1 VTPTPLAVD
10 STAQRNGYCSTSPQT
25 RPAEVARY
33 LAQLRRD
40 LGADEVM
47 GPRERPKE
55 GTTPAVKRPAS
66 VAGSH
71 PQPRLFGAGLPSRAR
86 DQATPT
92 SLGPKGLCALGGRAD
107 LRTTVALRPGARHNL
122 DRIGRTLGYLESRG
136 RAARAGVDSEP
147 TGQSPSG
154 LEVGRSWNH
163 LKRCKWVLGS
173 TSTMSLRPTDGCPSA
188 GAAVL
193 GLMVRR
199 GFTSRTKDNWSV
211 RCDGLM
217 RSR

>member
-1 VTPTPLAVD
+1 
-10 STAQRNGYCSTSPQT
+10 
-25 RPAEVARY
+25 
-33 LAQLRRD
+33 
-40 LGADEVM
+40 M
-47 GPRERPKE
+47 GPRERPQGGNDICGQK
-55 GTTPAVKRPAS
+55 TCQRDRFSPSTPALRCGFTLEGPGPGYADFARPER
-66 VAGSH
+66 VLC
-71 PQPRLFGAGLPSRAR
+71 PRRPGRPPHDGGA
-86 DQATPT
+86 
-92 SLGPKGLCALGGRAD
+92 
-107 LRTTVALRPGARHNL
+107 TTGARHNL

-154 LEVGRSWNH
+154 LEVGRSWYH

-199 GFTSRTKDNWSV
+199 GFTSRTRDNWSV

>member
-25 RPAEVARY
+25 RLAEVARY

-92 SLGPKGLCALGGRAD
+92 SLGPKGFCALDGRAD
-107 LRTTVALRPGARHNL
+107 LRTTVALRRAR
-122 DRIGRTLGYLESRG
+122 DT
-136 RAARAGVDSEP
+136 
-147 TGQSPSG
+147 
-154 LEVGRSWNH
+154 
-163 LKRCKWVLGS
+163 
-173 TSTMSLRPTDGCPSA
+173 TSTGSGVPSVTSNHEDEPQRRALTVNRPGNLQA
-188 GAAVL
+188 GWRW
-193 GLMVRR
+193 GDR
-199 GFTSRTKDNWSV
+199 GIT
-211 RCDGLM
+211 
-217 RSR
+217 

>member
-1 VTPTPLAVD
+1 MTPTPLAVD

-25 RPAEVARY
+25 RLAEVARY

-92 SLGPKGLCALGGRAD
+92 SLGPKGLCALGGRGD
-107 LRTTVALRPGARHNL
+107 LRTTVALRPGAIQPRPHRAYPRL
-122 DRIGRTLGYLESRG
+122 PRITRLSSNGF
-136 RAARAGVDSEP
+136 VDGEWTWHSS
-147 TGQSPSG
+147 TG
-154 LEVGRSWNH
+154 LEVGRSWYH

-173 TSTMSLRPTDGCPSA
+173 TSTIFRRPTDGCQSA
-188 GAAVL
+188 GAAAL
-193 GLMVRR
+193 RLMVRR
-199 GFTSRTKDNWSV
+199 GFTSRTRDNWSV